1 LKKSKKKTFRTFR
14 AWFGSRPEGIDSFF
28 REGCKDYFTNTSADG
43 KNDSQVIPVCSMHS
57 EDELLANCTAIVA
70 LHPDEATGIIVETAV
85 KHRIPFVV
93 V

>member
-1 LKKSKKKTFRTFR
+1 
-14 AWFGSRPEGIDSFF
+14 
-28 REGCKDYFTNTSADG
+28 
-43 KNDSQVIPVCSMHS
+43 MHS